1 MNGKIY
7 MIRNE
12 VNGKRYIGQTVNSLE
27 ERFKQHKQGTRQP
40 KKNMT
45 KLQKAMD
52 KYGKPMFT
60 ITLIEDHIETIELL
74 AEREKFFIEKFNT
87 KEEYNSTSGGENRLR
102 TKTTGISEGRA
113 FRLNS
118 FLLNEVRFNYFTK
131 KEIDFTYGLLH
142 LLQERDYS
150 ITKLPLDKTFDTLG
164 FNTVDKTKLKL
175 DPWVE
180 NLRKKIVTYKINNEE
195 IETKLFV
202 FLKLDFDQRVIFFR
216 INDNIKNVLIER
228 KARSISFNYF
238 DFLKLNKKYSKLLFR
253 LLSQW
258 ARNGECTYE
267 LNEFKRLMDMPK
279 YLDKTSKIKQVVI
292 MPAITELETMF
303 PGLTYIP
310 ILEKQKLV
318 KCKFVWDKQ
327 KILEKQM
334 SEISEKRKPK
344 SRTKNEEKRDPEVN
358 SVNTKFKKG
367 AYEKNFKN
375 GYIPGDDS
383 PVNGFNKWLQEIGIF
398 KYYNEYFTNRFL
410 AKSAITTLYKK
421 FVIDATYSDMMFLSA
436 MLEVI
441 HNDHAM
447 NEWNLEEDFSVVRK
461 GKSKVK
467 IYDSIFESLP
477 LDKSNELKSFYS
489 R

>member
-1 MNGKIY
+1 MK
-7 MIRNE
+7 NE
-12 VNGKRYIGQTVNSLE
+12 LSNVFNVNSE
-27 ERFKQHKQGTRQP
+27 SIV
-40 KKNMT
+40 
-45 KLQKAMD
+45 
-52 KYGKPMFT
+52 FT
-60 ITLIEDHIETIELL
+60 HND
-74 AEREKFFIEKFNT
+74 FN
-87 KEEYNSTSGGENRLR
+87 R
-102 TKTTGISEGRA
+102 ISFDG
-113 FRLNS
+113 
-118 FLLNEVRFNYFTK
+118 FTK
-131 KEIDFTYGLLH
+131 KEIDFLYGVIVSLYNKEDELL
-142 LLQERDYS
+142 
-150 ITKLPLDKTFDTLG
+150 TFPLDEVFDKLG
-164 FNTVDKTKLKL
+164 FSGIEKTKRKL
-175 DPWVE
+175 SPWANKFSERASKLVCPMMLIDPESTETFAYIPFFGAVLFNFME
-180 NLRKKIVTYKINNEE
+180 NEISFKINSSIQYMIQKYNKKY
-195 IETKLFV
+195 TAFV
-202 FLKLDFDQRVIFFR
+202 YGDLTG
-216 INDNIKNVLIER
+216 
-228 KARSISFNYF
+228 
-238 DFLKLNKKYSKLLFR
+238 LNKKYSKLLFR

-279 YLDKTSKIKQVVI
+279 SLDKTSKIKQVAI

-334 SEISEKRKPK
+334 SEIREKRKPK
-344 SRTKNEEKRDPEVN
+344 SRTKNEEKNDLEVN

>member
-1 MNGKIY
+1 
-7 MIRNE
+7 
-12 VNGKRYIGQTVNSLE
+12 
-27 ERFKQHKQGTRQP
+27 
-40 KKNMT
+40 
-45 KLQKAMD
+45 
-52 KYGKPMFT
+52 
-60 ITLIEDHIETIELL
+60 
-74 AEREKFFIEKFNT
+74 
-87 KEEYNSTSGGENRLR
+87 
-102 TKTTGISEGRA
+102 
-113 FRLNS
+113 
-118 FLLNEVRFNYFTK
+118 
-131 KEIDFTYGLLH
+131 
-142 LLQERDYS
+142 
-150 ITKLPLDKTFDTLG
+150 
-164 FNTVDKTKLKL
+164 
-175 DPWVE
+175 
-180 NLRKKIVTYKINNEE
+180 
-195 IETKLFV
+195 
-202 FLKLDFDQRVIFFR
+202 
-216 INDNIKNVLIER
+216 
-228 KARSISFNYF
+228 
-238 DFLKLNKKYSKLLFR
+238 
-253 LLSQW
+253 
-258 ARNGECTYE
+258 
-267 LNEFKRLMDMPK
+267 MDMPK

-292 MPAITELETMF
+292 MPAIKELETMF

-310 ILEKQKLV
+310 ILKKQKLV

-334 SEISEKRKPK
+334 SEIIEKRKPK
-344 SRTKNEEKRDPEVN
+344 SRTKNEEKKDPEVN

-375 GYIPGDDS
+375 GYTPGDDS